1 MTIKSLAEQLAQMIC
16 ENYQEEDW
24 FDIWVQIAANLDL
37 DPTTAPWYG
46 VKDCMHVKCGNVKV
60 RSDGRF

>member
-16 ENYQEEDW
+16 ENYAEEQW
-24 FDIWVQIAANLDL
+24 FDIWVQIGANLDL

-46 VKDCMHVKCGNVKV
+46 VKDCMHVKCGNV
-60 RSDGRF
+60 GLEE